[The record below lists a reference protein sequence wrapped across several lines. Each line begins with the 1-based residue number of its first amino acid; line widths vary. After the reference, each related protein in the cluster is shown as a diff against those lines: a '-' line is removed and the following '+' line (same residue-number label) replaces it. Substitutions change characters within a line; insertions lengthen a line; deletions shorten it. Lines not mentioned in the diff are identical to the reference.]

1 MRRLDLDSF
10 HDMTQISL
18 GFDDVAIVTVAGND
32 YRINYWFMIKSE
44 AMNRMKNTD
53 TNEKNVQLS

>member
-1 MRRLDLDSF
+1 MDIF

-18 GFDDVAIVTVAGND
+18 SFDDVAIVTAAGND

-44 AMNRMKNTD
+44 AMNKMKNTD
-53 TNEKNVQLS
+53 INEKNVQLS

>member
-1 MRRLDLDSF
+1 MDIF

-18 GFDDVAIVTVAGND
+18 SFDDVAIVTAAGND

-44 AMNRMKNTD
+44 AMNKMKNTD
-53 TNEKNVQLS
+53 KTIMIKKYIL

>member
-1 MRRLDLDSF
+1 MRRLDLDTF

-18 GFDDVAIVTVAGND
+18 GFDDVAIVTAAGND

-53 TNEKNVQLS
+53 INEKNVQLS